1 MRSPKREEI
10 QMSDKPDSTDLLK
23 CPLPIRDFK
32 RVQLAHGAG
41 GRLMN
46 DLIRKLFVAT
56 FDSEELNRFED
67 AARIDVGDCRLAFS
81 TDSYVVDPIFF
92 PGGDIGEL
100 AVNGTVNDLCMSG
113 ARPIFLSVGF
123 ILEEGFALED
133 LHRVVT
139 SMRSAAD
146 CAGVTISA
154 GDTKVVNRG
163 KADKIFINTA
173 GIGVLNRPFLVAPQ
187 RITPG
192 DQVILSGPIADHG
205 VAVLSR
211 REGLSFEGE
220 IESDT
225 APLNRLAET
234 ILESGGEGIHA
245 MRDPTRGGLAAALNE
260 FAEAAGVGIEIREKS
275 IPVNDPVAGACELLG
290 LDPLYVANE
299 GKLVAVVAPEVAS
312 RVLEEMRRNPLGQ
325 DAVVIGEVAPRRRP
339 LVSMKTRIGGM
350 RIVDMLVGEQLPR
363 IC

>member
-1 MRSPKREEI
+1 
-10 QMSDKPDSTDLLK
+10 MSDKPDPVDLLS
-23 CPLPIRDFK
+23 CPLPISDFK
-32 RVQLAHGAG
+32 SVQLAHGAG

-67 AARIDVGDCRLAFS
+67 AARIDVEGCRLAFS

-113 ARPIFLSVGF
+113 ARPLFLSVGF
-123 ILEEGFALED
+123 ILEEGFPLED

-139 SMRSAAD
+139 SMRHAAD

-173 GIGVLNRPFLVAPQ
+173 GIGVLNRSFLVAPE
-187 RITPG
+187 RIAPG
-192 DQVILSGPIADHG
+192 DSVILSGSIADHG

-211 REGLSFEGE
+211 REGLSFEGA

-225 APLNRLAET
+225 APLNRLVET
-234 ILESGGEGIHA
+234 MLESGGEGIHA

-260 FAEAAGVGIEIREKS
+260 FAEAAGVGIEIWEES
-275 IPVNDPVAGACELLG
+275 IPVNEPVAGACELLG
-290 LDPLYVANE
+290 LDPLHVANE
-299 GKLVAVVAPEVAS
+299 GKLLAVVAPDVAS
-312 RVLEEMRRNPLGQ
+312 QVVEEMRRNPLGR
-325 DAVVIGEVAPRRRP
+325 DAAVIGEVGPRRRG
-339 LVSMKTRIGGM
+339 LVSMKTRVGGI